1 MSSEK
6 VVPTTAQSSPIAA
19 KIHTKSVKPPRKQA
33 TVCSEQCKATSK
45 TCSYKTVPTGMIE
58 KENSSVVQR
67 NCISQAI
74 KKISFDRRPS
84 GKKLSNIKSSSLERI
99 SLSLLVEISLI
110 KTILDFTQCQ
120 VTEEQPVETTESLVP
135 EVEEKPITEVLDFA
149 MREIVKQDS
158 LTDELICPM
167 LRMVFIFSKSLAST
181 LTRDFL
187 EK

>member
-1 MSSEK
+1 
-6 VVPTTAQSSPIAA
+6 
-19 KIHTKSVKPPRKQA
+19 
-33 TVCSEQCKATSK
+33 
-45 TCSYKTVPTGMIE
+45 MIE
-58 KENSSVVQR
+58 KENSSVIQR

-84 GKKLSNIKSSSLERI
+84 
-99 SLSLLVEISLI
+99 
-110 KTILDFTQCQ
+110 DFTQCQ

-167 LRMVFIFSKSLAST
+167 LRMVFIFSKGLAN
-181 LTRDFL
+181 LFCQIL
-187 EK
+187 GEF